1 MAVFGSIS
9 SSSCWPYFA
18 CVTAAD
24 EPPREKRGKIYNS
37 SPSPLPAAQACP
49 RPPRS
54 AHVKPERTE
63 VPCASGLRV
72 IRVSASPLADTP
84 HTPGPAHDLPA
95 RTHTESAWPIGPGS
109 HDRSIPRLGA
119 YRAAQSVP
127 HATARHACPHRNS
140 HIEHAHKSHTT
151 HTQIRSTPVT
161 AHVHGPRPTSRATP
175 LRHATRIAPIVPDQG
190 VRRCLCPPWTAVHIR
205 PPSTSCAGHRS
216 ASPPRRM
223 CGTHEVP
230 LEESTTSPFHSTRRV
245 PRPPPPPPPPLPPP
259 EPDPD
264 PPPLWCALPW
274 MLIAYAPHPVAVR

>member
-1 MAVFGSIS
+1 MNHRAKKGKDLQLVSFSAPGRTGVPAPTAVS
-9 SSSCWPYFA
+9 A
-18 CVTAAD
+18 CEA
-24 EPPREKRGKIYNS
+24 
-37 SPSPLPAAQACP
+37 
-49 RPPRS
+49 
-54 AHVKPERTE
+54 ERTE
-63 VPCASGLRV
+63 VPCASGSARLR
-72 IRVSASPLADTP
+72 SDTP

-190 VRRCLCPPWTAVHIR
+190 VRRCLCPPWTAVHFR

-216 ASPPRRM
+216 ASPPRRT

-245 PRPPPPPPPPLPPP
+245 PRPPPPPPPPPPP
-259 EPDPD
+259 EPD
-264 PPPLWCALPW
+264 PLWCALPW